1 MDLQPES
8 DAVAVAACVA
18 YEQEALED
26 FQVEAP
32 VEAAL
37 VGSYY
42 QILGQHFH
50 LPSQQDVV
58 VASHLPELV
67 A

>member
-26 FQVEAP
+26 FQVKAP

-50 LPSQQDVV
+50 LPSQ
-58 VASHLPELV
+58 LRN
-67 A
+67 